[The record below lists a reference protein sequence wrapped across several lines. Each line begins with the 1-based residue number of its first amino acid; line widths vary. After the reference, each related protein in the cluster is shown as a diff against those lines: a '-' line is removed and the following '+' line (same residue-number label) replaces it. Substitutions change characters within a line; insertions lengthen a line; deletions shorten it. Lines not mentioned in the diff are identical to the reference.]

1 MFICCHTWIFA
12 HVLFCVLFWLLF
24 FFFSSRRRHT
34 RCALVTGV
42 QSVLFRS
49 TVAGSGGGFSGS
61 LIEQTPF
68 RYLADNSDTDNEIPE
83 MLARLALT
91 SKAAEC
97 VVQHVEKRC
106 LTDKSGR
113 APCRERV
120 GLSV

>member
-1 MFICCHTWIFA
+1 MAISAATPKA
-12 HVLFCVLFWLLF
+12 
-24 FFFSSRRRHT
+24 
-34 RCALVTGV
+34 AA
-42 QSVLFRS
+42 

-91 SKAAEC
+91 RKAAEC

-106 LTDKSGR
+106 LTDILLPHAIEKLAMEP
-113 APCRERV
+113 APDIEIVLTRHAPGQPEFCDI
-120 GLSV
+120 GAPATHGDT

>member
-1 MFICCHTWIFA
+1 MI
-12 HVLFCVLFWLLF
+12 
-24 FFFSSRRRHT
+24 RRPPRST
-34 RCALVTGV
+34 RTDTLVPYTT
-42 QSVLFRS
+42 LFRS
-49 TVAGSGGGFSGS
+49 SGS

-106 LTDKSGR
+106 LTDILLHHAIETLAMESATELAIVLARR
-113 APCRERV
+113 APGQRSEEHTSELQSLMRI
-120 GLSV
+120 SNASF